1 MPSDTFKARERA
13 FESVYF
19 AKLDAQLI
27 EQMHQK
33 KEAAEAKDDLA
44 KATGISDEALL
55 DKILESGVT
64 TGNLKALSLA
74 PLICV
79 AWANGNLD
87 KDERVAVLSA
97 IEAEG
102 IGKDSPSYP
111 IFESWLSRA
120 PDPTLMDTW
129 RDYIGSLLEHMD
141 TFSRERIQKDL
152 LERCEKIARASGG
165 FMGMGSIS
173 DAERQVLDEI
183 ESALS

>member
-27 EQMHQK
+27 EQMHQQ

-74 PLICV
+74 PSICV